1 MRLVNAYVFRQ
12 IATVTAMV
20 AVTLTCAIWLTQ
32 SLRFIELI
40 VNRGLSLGTFFALTL
55 LLLPS
60 FLWLLLPIALFAAVL
75 FTYQRLISDSELIV
89 IRAAGLSPLQIA
101 RPALA
106 VAGLATMAGYV
117 LSLYFLPLA
126 YRDFKDLDSAIRND
140 FAGIMLREG
149 TFNVVSQNV
158 TVYVRARDPSGD
170 LIGLLLHDARRPE
183 QVVSMIAESGRLAI
197 AEGGPRVILVN
208 GNRQEYDSRSGRLR
222 MLYFDRYSVDLGR
235 AAEQAGERW
244 REPRERF
251 LHELLGP
258 PRDAMDRQHLD
269 RLRAEGHSRLASP
282 LLALALTLV
291 ALAALVPGEHDRR
304 GIARRV
310 VAAVAVAA
318 AIQTASIAAQN
329 AVAKWPV
336 LTPLIY
342 LSTVVPIAVGYWWLA
357 AGPPGR
363 LFRRMSRPDAPPGL
377 GPGAPA

>member
-89 IRAAGLSPLQIA
+89 IRAAGFSPLQIA

-106 VAGLATMAGYV
+106 IAAIVVAAGYS
-117 LSLYFLPLA
+117 LSLYFLPFA

-170 LIGLLLHDARRPE
+170 LTGLLLHDARRPE
-183 QVVSMIAESGRLAI
+183 QIVSMTAESGRLAI
-197 AEGGPRVILVN
+197 ADGGPRVILVN
-208 GNRQEYDSRSGRLR
+208 GNRQEYDSRTGRLR

-235 AAEQAGERW
+235 AVEQAGERW

-258 PRDAMDRQHLD
+258 PRDDMDRQHVA

-282 LLALALTLV
+282 LLALALTLA

-310 VAAVAVAA
+310 IAAVVVAA
-318 AIQTASIAAQN
+318 AIQTASIGAQN
-329 AVAKWPV
+329 AIAKWPM

-342 LSTVVPIAVGYWWLA
+342 LSTLLPIAVGYWWLA
-357 AGPPGR
+357 AGPPTN
-363 LFRRMSRPDAPPGL
+363 LFRGPPRRDAPPAMR
-377 GPGAPA
+377 PGAPA